1 MKRYVRSATIDESVY
16 NRMTLGRAASIKNIR
31 FNVSDKDAE
40 TLAIGDY
47 ANYLPAM
54 ITPPSTKPQIVQIDY
69 LDEDRIQKYENRF
82 DVEVYKGFVFTYED
96 GTKRAYLYVPI
107 YFNDKIIEYDL
118 KYWRY

>member
-1 MKRYVRSATIDESVY
+1 MKRYIRSSVDESTY
-16 NRMTLGRAASIKNIR
+16 SKMTPGRAASIRNIQ
-31 FNVSDKDAE
+31 FNISDKDAE
-40 TLAIGDY
+40 TLAVGDY

-69 LDEDRIQKYENRF
+69 LDKNRIQTYENRF
-82 DVEVYKGFVFTYED
+82 SVKVYKGFVFTYED

-107 YFNDKIIEYDL
+107 YFKGTIIEYDL